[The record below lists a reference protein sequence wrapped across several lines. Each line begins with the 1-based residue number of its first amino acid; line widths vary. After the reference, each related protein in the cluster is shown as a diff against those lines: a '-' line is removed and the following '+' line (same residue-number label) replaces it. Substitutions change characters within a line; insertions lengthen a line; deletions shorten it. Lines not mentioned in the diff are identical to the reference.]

1 MYIKRVKFE
10 VRARQTESNLSF
22 TQICRESYARGDVI
36 YAQKFKFYHSAA
48 RQSEAKL
55 LRKRQRIYL

>member
-1 MYIKRVKFE
+1 LKFE
-10 VRARQTESNLSF
+10 
-22 TQICRESYARGDVI
+22 QICRESYARGDVI

>member
-1 MYIKRVKFE
+1 MIKFE
-10 VRARQTESNLSF
+10 ARKRQTGPNLKF
-22 TQICRESYARGDVI
+22 EQICRESYARGDVI

-48 RQSEAKL
+48 QQSEAKL